1 MRIGELA
8 ALVGVTPRAVRHYH
22 HIGLLPEPARRG
34 NGYRD
39 YGLRDAVALA
49 RVRRLSE
56 LGLGLDEVRDALADD
71 AGHELAEVLDELD
84 ADLARQEADLR
95 ERRKRLAR
103 LRAQVAEGTYAL
115 DGPVRPGAVPAG
127 LDPAGAAVAALD
139 RDVLALL
146 ETGAPPGTREHMAAA
161 YDRLTAAPG
170 AEERMREVYA
180 LLGGL
185 ADTDPAA
192 SGAAGRIEEVARA
205 LVGALPP
212 ALLGELRAGAAA
224 VSRAGTALPG
234 AVSFL
239 DALRAELAPA
249 QMSAFLRAM
258 ELIAGPERGG
268 DLAAPGAEEDR

>member
-49 RVRRLSE
+49 RVRQLTE
-56 LGLGLDEVRDALADD
+56 LGLGLDEARSALADD

-84 ADLARQEADLR
+84 ADLARQEAELR
-95 ERRKRLAR
+95 ERRLRLAR
-103 LRAQVAEGTYAL
+103 LRDRAAEGTYAL

-127 LDPAGAAVAALD
+127 LDPAGTAVAALD

-146 ETGAPPGTREHMAAA
+146 ETGAPPGVRERMTASL
-161 YDRLTAAPG
+161 DRLTGTPG
-170 AEERMREVYA
+170 VEERMREVYA

-185 ADTDPAA
+185 ADTDPAGP
-192 SGAAGRIEEVARA
+192 GAAGRVEEVARA
-205 LVGALPP
+205 LVAALPP

-224 VSRAGTALPG
+224 VARARTDLPG
-234 AVSFL
+234 AEPFL
-239 DALRAELAPA
+239 DVLRAELAPA
-249 QMSAFLRAM
+249 QASAFLRAM
-258 ELIAGPERGG
+258 ELIAEPDGDRGP
-268 DLAAPGAEEDR
+268 AARGAEEGR

>member
-49 RVRRLSE
+49 RVRRLTE
-56 LGLGLDEVRDALADD
+56 LGLGLDEARSALADD

-84 ADLARQEADLR
+84 ADLARQEAELR
-95 ERRKRLAR
+95 ERRLRLAR
-103 LRAQVAEGTYAL
+103 LRDRAAEGTYAL

-127 LDPAGAAVAALD
+127 LDPAGTAVAALD

-146 ETGAPPGTREHMAAA
+146 ETGAPPGVRERMTASL
-161 YDRLTAAPG
+161 DRLTGTPG

-185 ADTDPAA
+185 ADTDPAGP
-192 SGAAGRIEEVARA
+192 GAAGRVEEVARA
-205 LVGALPP
+205 LVAALPP

-224 VSRAGTALPG
+224 VARARTDLPG
-234 AVSFL
+234 AEPFL
-239 DALRAELAPA
+239 DVLRAELAPA
-249 QMSAFLRAM
+249 QASAFLRAM
-258 ELIAGPERGG
+258 ELIAEPDGDRGP
-268 DLAAPGAEEDR
+268 AARGAEEGR